1 MKNTYLDEILEV
13 TRASVTEKKKKLPLS
28 KLNNSSKNLWPTRRF
43 INALVNSIKR
53 NQVAVIAEMKKA
65 SPSQGVIRE
74 AYVPVEIAKQY
85 QQASAA
91 CLSVLTDEPFFKGS
105 IEHLLLVRETVNL
118 PVLRK
123 DFIVDEYQIYESRY
137 KGADCILL
145 IVAALS
151 KSELQDFY
159 HLALDLDLDVLVEV
173 HNQEE
178 VETAL
183 DLKSKLIGINNRN
196 LETFEVDL
204 ETTTRLFKE
213 IPEEILTVSESGIKS
228 SKDIKGLISCGVN
241 VFLVGEALMRAE
253 NPGSEL
259 KNLFL
264 YR

>member
-1 MKNTYLDEILEV
+1 
-13 TRASVTEKKKKLPLS
+13 
-28 KLNNSSKNLWPTRRF
+28 
-43 INALVNSIKR
+43 
-53 NQVAVIAEMKKA
+53 
-65 SPSQGVIRE
+65 
-74 AYVPVEIAKQY
+74 
-85 QQASAA
+85 
-91 CLSVLTDEPFFKGS
+91 
-105 IEHLLLVRETVNL
+105 
-118 PVLRK
+118 VLRK

-204 ETTTRLFKE
+204 ETTTRLFEE

-228 SKDIKGLISCGVN
+228 SKDIKRLISWGVN
-241 VFLVGEALMRAE
+241 IFLVGEALMRAE
-253 NPGSEL
+253 NPGTEL
-259 KNLFL
+259 KNLF
-264 YR
+264 YK

>member
-1 MKNTYLDEILEV
+1 
-13 TRASVTEKKKKLPLS
+13 
-28 KLNNSSKNLWPTRRF
+28 
-43 INALVNSIKR
+43 
-53 NQVAVIAEMKKA
+53 MKKA
-65 SPSQGVIRE
+65 SPSQGLIRE
-74 AYVPVEIAKQY
+74 AYAPVELAKQY
-85 QQASAA
+85 QQAYAA

-204 ETTTRLFKE
+204 ETTTRLFEE
-213 IPEEILTVSESGIKS
+213 IPEEILTVSEKIGRA
-228 SKDIKGLISCGVN
+228 SCRERV
-241 VFLVGEALMRAE
+241 
-253 NPGSEL
+253 
-259 KNLFL
+259 
-264 YR
+264 

>member
-1 MKNTYLDEILEV
+1 M
-13 TRASVTEKKKKLPLS
+13 
-28 KLNNSSKNLWPTRRF
+28 
-43 INALVNSIKR
+43 
-53 NQVAVIAEMKKA
+53 
-65 SPSQGVIRE
+65 
-74 AYVPVEIAKQY
+74 
-85 QQASAA
+85 
-91 CLSVLTDEPFFKGS
+91 
-105 IEHLLLVRETVNL
+105 
-118 PVLRK
+118 LRK

-204 ETTTRLFKE
+204 ETTTRLFEE

-228 SKDIKGLISCGVN
+228 SKDIKRLISWGVN
-241 VFLVGEALMRAE
+241 IFLVGEALMRAE
-253 NPGSEL
+253 NPGTEL
-259 KNLFL
+259 KNLF
-264 YR
+264 YK

>member
-1 MKNTYLDEILEV
+1 
-13 TRASVTEKKKKLPLS
+13 
-28 KLNNSSKNLWPTRRF
+28 
-43 INALVNSIKR
+43 
-53 NQVAVIAEMKKA
+53 
-65 SPSQGVIRE
+65 
-74 AYVPVEIAKQY
+74 
-85 QQASAA
+85 
-91 CLSVLTDEPFFKGS
+91 
-105 IEHLLLVRETVNL
+105 
-118 PVLRK
+118 VLRK

-204 ETTTRLFKE
+204 ETTTRLFEE

-228 SKDIKGLISCGVN
+228 SKDIKRLISCGVN
-241 VFLVGEALMRAE
+241 IFLVGEVLMRAE
-253 NPGSEL
+253 NPGTEL
-259 KNLFL
+259 KNLF
-264 YR
+264 YK

>member
-13 TRASVTEKKKKLPLS
+13 KRASVAEKKKILPLS
-28 KLNNSSKNLWPTRRF
+28 KLNNSSKNLWPTRGF

-65 SPSQGVIRE
+65 SPSQGLIRE

-91 CLSVLTDEPFFKGS
+91 CLSILTDEPFFQGS
-105 IEHLLLVRETVNL
+105 TEHLMIVREAVNL

-145 IVAALS
+145 IVSALS
-151 KSELQDFY
+151 KNELQDFY
-159 HLALDLDLDVLVEV
+159 LLAQDLDLDVLVEV
-173 HNQEE
+173 HSQEE
-178 VETAL
+178 VEVAL
-183 DLKSKLIGINNRN
+183 NMKTKLIGINNRN

-204 ETTTRLFKE
+204 ETTTRLSKE
-213 IPEEILTVSESGIKS
+213 IPEDILIVSESGIKS
-228 SKDIKGLISCGVN
+228 SKDVKRIISSGVN
-241 VFLVGEALMRAE
+241 VFLVGEAFMKAE
-253 NPGSEL
+253 NPGEEL
-259 KNLFL
+259 KNLFFL
-264 YR
+264 